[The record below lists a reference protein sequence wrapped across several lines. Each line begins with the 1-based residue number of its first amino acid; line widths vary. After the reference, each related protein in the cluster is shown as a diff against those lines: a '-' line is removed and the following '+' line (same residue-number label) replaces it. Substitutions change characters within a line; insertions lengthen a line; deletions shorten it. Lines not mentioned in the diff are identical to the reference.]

1 MSKVISAE
9 VPDELADQV
18 DATREGEPPDYDE
31 SRSQAVKSLIR
42 DGLKYREP
50 GGSVGPWYVVG
61 LLGWLFVAGAFVEVG
76 TTLGLVGMALVIASA
91 LEGYLGLLDRLL

>member
-9 VPDELADQV
+9 VSDEMAKEVEAARD
-18 DATREGEPPDYDE
+18 GEPPDYDE

-50 GGSVGPWYVVG
+50 GGSVETWYVVA
-61 LLGWLFVAGAFVEVG
+61 LLGWMFVAAAFIDVSTSV
-76 TTLGLVGMALVIASA
+76 GLVGAGLVVLSA
-91 LEGYLGLLDRLL
+91 LEGRLGLLDRLL

>member
-9 VPDELADQV
+9 VSDELAERV
-18 DATREGEPPDYDE
+18 DATRDGEPPDYDE

-50 GGSVGPWYVVG
+50 GGSVEPWYVAA
-61 LLGWLFVAGAFVEVG
+61 LLGWLFVAGAFMEVG
-76 TTLGLVGMALVIASA
+76 TTLGLAGAGLVILSV
-91 LEGYLGLLDRLL
+91 LEGWLGLLHRFL